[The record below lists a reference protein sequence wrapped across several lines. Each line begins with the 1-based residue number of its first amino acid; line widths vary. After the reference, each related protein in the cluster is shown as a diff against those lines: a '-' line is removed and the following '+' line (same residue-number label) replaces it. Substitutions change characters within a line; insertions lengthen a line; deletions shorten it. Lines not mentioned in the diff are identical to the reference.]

1 MRMRWSASEVDGMP
15 AADIVQW
22 INQVVEIDREV
33 NEAGE
38 RR

>member
-22 INQVVEIDREV
+22 IHQVVEIDREV
-33 NEAGE
+33 NEAAG